1 MTKDITCTV
10 VVPMYNEEAVIEE
23 TYKRLSSVIK
33 GTGETY
39 ELLFVNDGSRDRS
52 ADIIRDL
59 AKNDGNIRLLDF
71 SRNFGHQ
78 AAVSAGMDYAT
89 GQAIV
94 IIDADLQDPPEV
106 IPLML
111 EKWREGFEVVYGKRI
126 KRQGETIFKKVTA
139 YLFYR
144 ILRWM
149 TNEDIPADT
158 GDFRLIDQKVC
169 SVMKRLSEKNR
180 FLRGLVNWV
189 GFKQT
194 AVEYIR
200 DERWAGE
207 TKYPFKKMLK
217 FAADGI
223 TSFTYKPL
231 KLATYLG
238 FVLSVSGFIYLLYV
252 LYERLFTD
260 KTAAGWTSIIGIN
273 LIFNGII
280 LIILGIIGEY
290 IGRIYEEVKNRPLYI
305 VREEIGFISDDK
317 N

>member
-1 MTKDITCTV
+1 
-10 VVPMYNEEAVIEE
+10 MYNEEAVIAE
-23 TYKRLSSVIK
+23 TYKRLSQVLK
-33 GTGETY
+33 GTGESY

-52 ADIIRDL
+52 VEIVKELAQAD
-59 AKNDGNIRLLDF
+59 ANIRLIDF

-78 AAVSAGMDYAT
+78 AAVSAGMDYAA
-89 GQAIV
+89 GQAVV

-106 IPLML
+106 IPRML
-111 EKWREGFEVVYGKRI
+111 EKWREGFDVVYGKRI
-126 KRQGETIFKKVTA
+126 KRQGETRFKKVSA

-158 GDFRLIDQKVC
+158 GDFRLIDHKVC
-169 SVMKRLSEKNR
+169 SVMNSLSEKNR

-207 TKYPFKKMLK
+207 TKYPLKKMLK

-231 KLATYLG
+231 KLASYLG
-238 FVLSVSGFIYLLYV
+238 FVLSISGFIYLLYV

-260 KTAAGWTSIIGIN
+260 KTETGWTSIIGIN
-273 LIFNGII
+273 LVFNGII
-280 LIILGIIGEY
+280 LIILGIVGEY

-305 VREEIGFISDDK
+305 VREEIGFDYDDNNGK
-317 N
+317 A